1 MSRDTFLK
9 GALILTAAGIVV
21 KMIGS
26 VNRIFLSRLLGGE
39 GIGLY
44 QMAYP
49 IYLLALSVSSAGL
62 PVAISILVAEQV
74 ALADYRNARR
84 IFYISLWV
92 LTATGLCFS
101 VLLFYGAGWL
111 VTSQFVR
118 DVRAYYAIVALAPA
132 IFFVTVMSSYR
143 GYFQGQQTML
153 PTALSQIVEQ
163 LIRVVVMIV
172 LAYYLLP
179 YGIEFAAAGASFGAA
194 PGAACGLCLLIIYDF
209 RQNRSLN
216 YRLQHQQIYV
226 QQSVFSIISRMVRL
240 AFPVSLA
247 NIMVPVVASIDLFI
261 VPARLEVAG
270 FTVQQA
276 TELFGYLT
284 GMAIALINLPAI
296 LTGSLAASLVPAVAR
311 GLTLKEPEEIRQ
323 KLSTALTIANAITI
337 PAMVGLYLLAT
348 PISLMLYGTA
358 HAGATVGVLA
368 LGVAFL
374 GIHQV
379 STGVLQGLGHTA
391 IPVINMLLAAV
402 VKLVMNYYLTAMPQF
417 GIQGAA
423 LATVAD
429 FVVGAALN
437 MIYVY
442 HCIGCQFSLNKFLA
456 TLAAAVVMGMTVVM
470 VYDLVMVK
478 VLSNTIATLASVI
491 SATLIY
497 AIILLLLGGIGL
509 HDMERV
515 SKVGQ
520 PLVQFLNKVIRR

>member
-1 MSRDTFLK
+1 MSRDSFLK

-26 VNRIFLSRLLGGE
+26 VNRIVLSRLLGGE

-49 IYLLALSVSSAGL
+49 IYLLALSISSAGI

-74 ALADYRNARR
+74 ALSDYRSARR
-84 IFYISLWV
+84 IFHISLLV
-92 LTATGLCFS
+92 LMATGFCFS
-101 VLLFYGAGWL
+101 LLLFYGAGWL

-118 DVRAYYAIVALAPA
+118 DVRAYYAIVALTPA

-143 GYFQGQQTML
+143 GYFQGMETML
-153 PTALSQIVEQ
+153 PTALSQIIEQ
-163 LIRVVVMIV
+163 FVRVTIMIV

-194 PGAACGLCLLIIYDF
+194 PGAACGLCLLVFYDF
-209 RQNRSLN
+209 RQRKLLKH
-216 YRLQHQQIYV
+216 RIKLQKVYV
-226 QQSVFSIISRMVRL
+226 QQSISSIITRMVRL

-284 GMAIALINLPAI
+284 GMAIALTNLPAI

-311 GLTLKEPEEIRQ
+311 GLTLKQPDEIRQ

-358 HAGATVGVLA
+358 HAGIAVGVLA
-368 LGVAFL
+368 LGVVFL

-379 STGVLQGLGHTA
+379 STGMLQGLGHTA
-391 IPVINMLLAAV
+391 IPVMNMLCAAV
-402 VKLVMNYYLTAMPQF
+402 IKIIISYYLTALPQF
-417 GIQGAA
+417 GIKGAA

-429 FVVGAALN
+429 FAVGALLN
-437 MIYVY
+437 MMYVY
-442 HCIGCQFSLNKFLA
+442 YCIGYQFSLHRFLA
-456 TLAAAVVMGMTVVM
+456 TIAAATVMGVTVVSA
-470 VYDLVMVK
+470 YDFVMVK
-478 VLSNTIATLASVI
+478 VFNNTIATLAAI
-491 SATLIY
+491 MSAILVYSTT
-497 AIILLLLGGIGL
+497 LLLLGGIGAY
-509 HDMERV
+509 DMERV

-520 PLVQFLNKVIRR
+520 PFAQFLNWVIRR